1 VARKNGSQ
9 SDSDG
14 MRTRKKAETAI
25 FICDNCGTRKRLEIA
40 KRHWCDV
47 CTSGI
52 PVEMRCVKD
61 KWRNRTD
68 EPNRRI

>member
-1 VARKNGSQ
+1 
-9 SDSDG
+9 
-14 MRTRKKAETAI
+14 
-25 FICDNCGTRKRLEIA
+25 LEIA

-61 KWRNRTD
+61 KWRHRTD